1 MKIVKSHNSTKE
13 DIKNGVNSLREK
25 IEQRFG
31 NNISNTSHAW
41 SDDEL
46 SFSFEAQ
53 GFEINGIMAVSD
65 SCISVDIVAELVQ
78 YLRHSFFEFIFPQLL
93 GKCHQKLKLI

>member
-31 NNISNTSHAW
+31 NNISNTSHTW
-41 SDDEL
+41 SNDEL

-65 SCISVDIVAELVQ
+65 SCISVDITLPLTIRIFQEQIRSAINNELENIINTA
-78 YLRHSFFEFIFPQLL
+78 S
-93 GKCHQKLKLI
+93 